1 MNFKLNNFTELV
13 ASTPNNFDHTVG
25 YHDIRPFNQFN
36 DNLLV
41 LHRYPLN
48 NLGFLADKVNT
59 DICLWDYHNSKI
71 DKIDTSGAWSW
82 EQGSRLQWL
91 NEKEIIYNKI
101 DDGKLVSCIYNI
113 QERKKKNLI
122 NPIYSISKKTKKFL
136 TVNYSRLWHLWK
148 SYGYHVI
155 NEKIDYEESPKD
167 DGVFL
172 CDFDNNKK
180 LILSI
185 RDAVELC
192 GLQNIKNTSF
202 FLCFPTFSPEGDKFV
217 SLLRFFLK
225 NGVLIS
231 YFICTYI
238 DGSKKQLL
246 ASEKVSH
253 FEWIN
258 NEKIVVWCRNLSP
271 HFQKLRFNSFL
282 EKYFVTYLKK
292 VVNKLKPSLKAKM
305 LSTHYHLIDLKNP
318 NKITKL
324 DEKILTEDGHP
335 QISEDGKY
343 LITDTYPNKAG
354 YQKLMLYDLEKNKTH
369 DVGEFRI
376 SENLTNNSLKCDL
389 HPRWN
394 HKGNL
399 ISIDSS
405 HEGSRQSYIINV
417 EKLINNIS

>member
-13 ASTPNNFDHTVG
+13 ASTPNNFDHSVG
-25 YHDIRPFNQFN
+25 YHDFRPFNQIN
-36 DNLLV
+36 DKIIA
-41 LHRYPLN
+41 LHRYPLK
-48 NLGFLADKVNT
+48 NLSLADKVNI

-71 DKIDTSGAWSW
+71 DKIDTTGAWSW

-113 QERKKKNLI
+113 QEKKKKILK
-122 NPIYSISKKTKKFL
+122 NPVYSVSKKTKRIL
-136 TVNYSRLWHLWK
+136 TLNYSRLWHLWK

-155 NEKIDYEESPKD
+155 NEKIDYEENPKD

-180 LILSI
+180 LVLSI
-185 RDAVELC
+185 REAVELC

-202 FLCFPTFSPEGDKFV
+202 FLSLPTFSPEGDKFV
-217 SLLRFFLK
+217 SYLRFHLK
-225 NGVLIS
+225 SDALAS

-238 DGSKKQLL
+238 NEPRNQLL

-305 LSTHYHLIDLKNP
+305 LSTHYHLIDLNNP

-335 QISEDGKY
+335 QISGDGKY
-343 LITDTYPNKAG
+343 LVTDTYANKAG
-354 YQKLMLYDLEKNKTH
+354 YQKLMLYDLVKNKTH
-369 DVGEFRI
+369 DVGEFKIADYLKRKD
-376 SENLTNNSLKCDL
+376 LKCDL

-394 HKGNL
+394 AKGNL

-405 HEGSRQSYIINV
+405 HEGSRQSYIINI
-417 EKLINNIS
+417 EKLIKSIN

>member
-1 MNFKLNNFTELV
+1 M
-13 ASTPNNFDHTVG
+13 
-25 YHDIRPFNQFN
+25 
-36 DNLLV
+36 
-41 LHRYPLN
+41 
-48 NLGFLADKVNT
+48 
-59 DICLWDYHNSKI
+59 
-71 DKIDTSGAWSW
+71 
-82 EQGSRLQWL
+82 
-91 NEKEIIYNKI
+91 
-101 DDGKLVSCIYNI
+101 
-113 QERKKKNLI
+113 
-122 NPIYSISKKTKKFL
+122 
-136 TVNYSRLWHLWK
+136 
-148 SYGYHVI
+148 
-155 NEKIDYEESPKD
+155 
-167 DGVFL
+167 
-172 CDFDNNKK
+172 
-180 LILSI
+180 
-185 RDAVELC
+185 
-192 GLQNIKNTSF
+192 
-202 FLCFPTFSPEGDKFV
+202 
-217 SLLRFFLK
+217 
-225 NGVLIS
+225 
-231 YFICTYI
+231 
-238 DGSKKQLL
+238 
-246 ASEKVSH
+246 ASERVSH

-292 VVNKLKPSLKAKM
+292 VVNKLKPSLKTKM